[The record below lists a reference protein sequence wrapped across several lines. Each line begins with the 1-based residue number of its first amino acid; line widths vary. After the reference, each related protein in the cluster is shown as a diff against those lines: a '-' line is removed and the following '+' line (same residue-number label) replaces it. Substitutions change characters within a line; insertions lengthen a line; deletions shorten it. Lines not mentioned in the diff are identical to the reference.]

1 MRQFE
6 KTISTWPP
14 QWVLSEWVTKGSSRD
29 ASASKNM
36 ISLRTFPLSANASQ
50 SAFGHLFSTTCPLI
64 PWCVLVT
71 SPGSLSVFSS
81 GSVFSLS
88 CCAMLS
94 DSVWLCFNSVWLC
107 QKKAPRVKVDN
118 YKVVRQTTT
127 VKAIYHIYRQVGTWI
142 HENNIDLTSKGD
154 PEQHSQFFRCLYNLM
169 FHKSS
174 HYPTVPYPWQL
185 CYIFQIF

>member
-1 MRQFE
+1 MKQFE
-6 KTISTWPP
+6 KPLAHDPHSGC
-14 QWVLSEWVTKGSSRD
+14 WVSEWRRALLKMP
-29 ASASKNM
+29 AHPK
-36 ISLRTFPLSANASQ
+36 IWFLSAPFHCQQNASQ

-142 HENNIDLTSKGD
+142 HDHNIDLTSKG
-154 PEQHSQFFRCLYNLM
+154 EQHSQFFRCICNLM
-169 FHKSS
+169 F
-174 HYPTVPYPWQL
+174 
-185 CYIFQIF
+185 QICSL